1 MRRGCG
7 VISVARLARTFGESK
22 QTVSAVSDAVET
34 AARPELIH
42 VRYFVACLGDPQSRA
57 AADMLGCEQLGK
69 RHELA
74 AIGEAGQPPAWPRP
88 PKLRRGV
95 TRDRLLG
102 SCVLYGELPTTRA
115 PIRASGRRGLRK
127 SKRWQ
132 RGPLIDSLGALEL
145 AGIERPSAQQR
156 HALRAVVLSAA
167 VLILVHRH
175 VQHPVQ
181 AVLDAP
187 MATHDVG
194 GPHRGKVGTEEIV
207 CGLVADRTVGLPLT
221 RDLTYGGQARPLNGA
236 PAASRWW
243 CRRRRRGFRSGRD
256 RQPPRGWWST
266 PTCAPDHRYTV

>member
-115 PIRASGRRGLRK
+115 PIRASGRRGHRK

-145 AGIERPSAQQR
+145 AGIERPSADPRIERRGRSAR
-156 HALRAVVLSAA
+156 HL
-167 VLILVHRH
+167 H
-175 VQHPVQ
+175 VS
-181 AVLDAP
+181 
-187 MATHDVG
+187 
-194 GPHRGKVGTEEIV
+194 
-207 CGLVADRTVGLPLT
+207 LPSL
-221 RDLTYGGQARPLNGA
+221 
-236 PAASRWW
+236 PAAHRKPLYRARLLFQELRED
-243 CRRRRRGFRSGRD
+243 RRLAQGI
-256 RQPPRGWWST
+256 QPNP
-266 PTCAPDHRYTV
+266 